1 MINKGGCMTGR
12 KNEPKGGCKKGKTN
26 SRVRVANRAKAT
38 ENWRL
43 LKRNIKGQFV
53 KKSAAKSRRPRR
65 AVTPIMY

>member
-26 SRVRVANRAKAT
+26 SRVRVGKRVKAT

-53 KKSAAKSRRPRR
+53 KSAAKSRRPRR
-65 AVTPIMY
+65 TVTPIMY